1 MKIMGIRVNMKRRL
15 INLSF
20 IICHLAFSAVLCAC
34 GDLFEFEGN
43 TLVGS
48 KITLDRHSLYL
59 MAGDTYQLKATFDP
73 DTVRNKAIYWM
84 SNNVSVARFD
94 NGVLV
99 AVGEGET
106 TVTGISIEQESTDT
120 CHVVVGYEWGQINPM
135 LYPFDMVV
143 YADITV
149 NGQPLKEGMQ
159 VGAFVDNE
167 LRGAGV
173 QREFHS
179 VKCTEL
185 RIYSS
190 LNPHGPYSELNPQ
203 NPLYPDDTP
212 FEPEKV
218 VFRVYDR
225 EQHHLYECPD
235 SLIFDGETHGHPSN
249 LYKISL

>member
-1 MKIMGIRVNMKRRL
+1 MGIRVNMKRRL

-34 GDLFEFEGN
+34 GDFFEFEGN
-43 TLVGS
+43 TTVGS

-73 DTVRNKAIYWM
+73 DTVRNKAIFWM

-120 CHVVVGYEWGQINPM
+120 CHVVVGYEWGQIDPM
-135 LYPFDMVV
+135 RYPFDMVV

-149 NGQPLKEGMQ
+149 DGQPLKEGME
-159 VGAFVDNE
+159 VGAFVGRE
-167 LRGAGV
+167 LRGFGV
-173 QREFHS
+173 QRKSFG
-179 VKCTEL
+179 VNYTEL
-185 RIYSS
+185 RIYSM
-190 LNPHGPYSELNPQ
+190 LNPYTPFTDLNRQDPLNP
-203 NPLYPDDTP
+203 YEEEMD
-212 FEPEKV
+212 PEKV
-218 VFRVYDR
+218 IIRPYDR
-225 EQHHLYECPD
+225 ETHTIYESTD
-235 SLIFDGETHGHPSN
+235 TIIFDGLTHGYPSD
-249 LYKISL
+249 LYSIELK